1 MRNGRIYV
9 QQPYIPNAKYC
20 YFYRIKIS
28 SRIYHYITW
37 KSAPIQKCRCATEFN
52 VADTAFEQGNAIKE
66 RRRKTEA
73 CGKHAYLAF
82 VYLLS
87 QFEANKEL
95 TSLRVQG
102 QILTLHK
109 SDRNNGIPH
118 MTFPHDL

>member
-1 MRNGRIYV
+1 M
-9 QQPYIPNAKYC
+9 KC
-20 YFYRIKIS
+20 YK
-28 SRIYHYITW
+28 
-37 KSAPIQKCRCATEFN
+37 K
-52 VADTAFEQGNAIKE
+52 
-66 RRRKTEA
+66 KTEA
-73 CGKHAYLAF
+73 YGKHAYLAF

-118 MTFPHDL
+118 MTFPHDLWQTEAMGRASTLN